1 MKTFFA
7 LTKRNIKIFFKDKGM
22 FFTSLITPV
31 ILLVLYVTFLAK
43 VYRESFA
50 SALPDGFGVPEKLID
65 GMVGAELITS
75 LLAVSCV
82 TVAFCSN
89 LLMVNDKLSGARKD
103 FLISPAKK
111 STIAAAYFAGSLL
124 TTLIV
129 TYAATAACLVYVATQ
144 GWYMSVCDV
153 FLLLLDVF
161 LITSFGTALS
171 SVVNVF
177 LKTQG
182 QASGVGTIVSAGYGF
197 ICGAYMPISS
207 FGKGLQ
213 NFISLLPGTYG
224 TALMRNH
231 ALRGVYEE
239 MSAQGF
245 PSEAVEMVKDSV
257 DCNIYFFGD
266 KVSTGAMYGV
276 LIGAIVVF
284 VAAYVL
290 INFFESKAHKSFE
303 DVMKKTIAKSVI

>member
-43 VYRESFA
+43 VYRDSFA

-129 TYAATAACLVYVATQ
+129 TYVATAACLVYVATQ

-257 DCNIYFFGD
+257 DCNVYFFGD

-303 DVMKKTIAKSVI
+303 DVMRKNKRKKA